1 MKLSSSSWA
10 GELLIANGI
19 GHTAMGIVLG
29 WPSLLEIFEKGPFN
43 AVYDIDLS
51 ALPYASYSEWLSG
64 FAELGGARPRV
75 FWFLWTGFP
84 LIMLGAYVRQL
95 ESELGR
101 AIPEWLAW
109 CLVLYAGLGA
119 ILVTVAGFWI
129 LLASSVYLVVVARRA
144 NTTAPSRF
152 QDRAPFGSRTG
163 EAVPKER
170 TES

>member
-119 ILVTVAGFWI
+119 ILVTVA
-129 LLASSVYLVVVARRA
+129 SRA
-144 NTTAPSRF
+144 
-152 QDRAPFGSRTG
+152 
-163 EAVPKER
+163 
-170 TES
+170 